1 MFCSVIALSAD
12 CQESTKELCLSAG
25 MNGFL
30 TKPMRPGRL
39 SGSTVEQSAHAV
51 VPIGDLPS
59 LLRTYASNENPASGS
74 L

>member
-1 MFCSVIALSAD
+1 MSYSVIALSAD

-39 SGSTVEQSAHAV
+39 SSIAVEKSTHVV

-59 LLRTYASNENPASGS
+59 LLRTYSSNEISA
-74 L
+74 

>member
-1 MFCSVIALSAD
+1 MFYSVIALSAD

-30 TKPMRPGRL
+30 AKPMRPGRL
-39 SGSTVEQSAHAV
+39 FSIAVEHSTYRV

-59 LLRTYASNENPASGS
+59 LLRTYSSNEISA
-74 L
+74 